1 MKPLIAYAV
10 IGRSADFIYIDSMK
24 ELGRPVPS
32 YIDNLIRKKDES
44 IMPNLLRIVTHDMT
58 TIVVY
63 NIVSY
68 KHYTPLK
75 LQEIEY
81 NG

>member
-1 MKPLIAYAV
+1 MPNTL
-10 IGRSADFIYIDSMK
+10 
-24 ELGRPVPS
+24 PVK
-32 YIDNLIRKKDES
+32 LIRKKDES
-44 IMPNLLRIVTHDMT
+44 IMPNLLRIVTYDMT

-75 LQEIEY
+75 LQEVEY